1 MSGAGLTCARQTIE
15 SMYIMWRTTGDS
27 VWRDRAWDVFQAL
40 EREAKTESGYASLR
54 NVAESPARK
63 MDEQPRCVV
72 VGLESLLGLMHGMR
86 VLYYSYFLAET

>member
-1 MSGAGLTCARQTIE
+1 MCAWQTIE
-15 SMYIMWRTTGDS
+15 SMYIMWRTTGDP
-27 VWRDRAWDVFQAL
+27 VWRERAWDIFLAI
-40 EREAKTESGYASLR
+40 ERETKTQSGYASLR
-54 NVAESPARK
+54 HVAESPARK

>member
-27 VWRDRAWDVFQAL
+27 VWRDRAWDGFQAL

-72 VGLESLLGLMHGMR
+72 LYEAWKETYEQRCGCGEQLLPR
-86 VLYYSYFLAET
+86 